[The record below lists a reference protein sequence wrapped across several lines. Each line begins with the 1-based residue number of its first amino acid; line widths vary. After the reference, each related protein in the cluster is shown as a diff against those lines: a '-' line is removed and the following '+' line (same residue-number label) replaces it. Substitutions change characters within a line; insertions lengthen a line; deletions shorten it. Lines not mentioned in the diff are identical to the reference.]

1 MSKNEC
7 CLETESRDG
16 EGGQLMPLPIL
27 VPSMMLITIMIIL
40 AVGGNL
46 LVIISY
52 IKDKKLHNAH
62 NLYIFHLAITDFLL
76 GLISMPFYAVYTALV
91 WSWPFGKVFCKIYMV
106 CDFTLCLQSV
116 LLIIIIS
123 WDRLILVKSGAQ
135 YYMKESQN
143 VARIKVAMSW
153 TFAFLLYGP
162 AIIGYDYWVGHSLV
176 EEGDC
181 DVEFFADFG
190 FTLASSLIEFVVPF
204 TSIAFINTLVY
215 LQIRKRQRIREGS
228 TIKPKPQSKWAADNS
243 DKETNNGT
251 NITTVTTISGNNH
264 QICTYGNKKNTNFNK
279 EHKSHKDLKAA
290 KALSILVI
298 ALAVCWIPYTVSTI
312 VIAFS
317 PNSIDEDFYE
327 ILNWLLWF
335 KASINP
341 FLYAFNSDRFRENFV
356 KILPLLRYVLKIK
369 KRVY

>member
-1 MSKNEC
+1 
-7 CLETESRDG
+7 
-16 EGGQLMPLPIL
+16 
-27 VPSMMLITIMIIL
+27 MLITIMIIL

-52 IKDKKLHNAH
+52 FKDQKLHNAH
-62 NLYIFHLAITDFLL
+62 NLYIFHLAITDCLL
-76 GLISMPFYAVYTALV
+76 GLISMPFYAAYTALL
-91 WSWPFGKVFCKIYMV
+91 WSWPFGKVFCKIYML

-123 WDRLILVKSGAQ
+123 WDRLILVQSGAQ
-135 YYMKESQN
+135 YYVKESQN
-143 VARIKVAMSW
+143 VALVKVTISW

-162 AIIGYDYWVGHSLV
+162 AIIGYDYWVGYSLV

-215 LQIRKRQRIREGS
+215 LQIRKRQRIREGL
-228 TIKPKPQSKWAADNS
+228 TIKPKPELKSVSDN
-243 DKETNNGT
+243 
-251 NITTVTTISGNNH
+251 
-264 QICTYGNKKNTNFNK
+264 
-279 EHKSHKDLKAA
+279 KSHKDLKAA

-317 PNSIDEDFYE
+317 PNSVDEDLYE

-341 FLYAFNSDRFRENFV
+341 FLYAFKSDRFRENFV
-356 KILPLLRYVLKIK
+356 KILPFLRYALKIK